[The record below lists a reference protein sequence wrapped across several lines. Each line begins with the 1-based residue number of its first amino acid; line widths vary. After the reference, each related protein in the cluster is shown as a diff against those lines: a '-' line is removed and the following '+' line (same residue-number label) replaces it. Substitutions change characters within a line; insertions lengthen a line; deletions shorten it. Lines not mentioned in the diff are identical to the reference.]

1 MQTST
6 YPAFQ
11 KEISREISISKLA
24 RGTHPGAAKIFH
36 ELSAPDDQINLNEF
50 TLKPLQ
56 MVSLSRSLTQFWE
69 IRITQMPYQ
78 PQDVST
84 RWFWPTKQAL
94 KNWFGSMNRI
104 PAVAPHQVQEVPGEM
119 PMPSHQVGAY

>member
-1 MQTST
+1 MHSSSYQ
-6 YPAFQ
+6 AFQ
-11 KEISREISISKLA
+11 KETYKEIWISKLG
-24 RGTHPGAAKIFH
+24 RGTHPGDANIFH

-56 MVSLSRSLTQFWE
+56 MVSLSRSLRQFWE
-69 IRITQMPYQ
+69 TRITQMPYQ
-78 PQDVST
+78 PQDLST

-104 PAVAPHQVQEVPGEM
+104 PAVAPHQVAEVPEM
-119 PMPSHQVGAY
+119 PQPSHQVGAY